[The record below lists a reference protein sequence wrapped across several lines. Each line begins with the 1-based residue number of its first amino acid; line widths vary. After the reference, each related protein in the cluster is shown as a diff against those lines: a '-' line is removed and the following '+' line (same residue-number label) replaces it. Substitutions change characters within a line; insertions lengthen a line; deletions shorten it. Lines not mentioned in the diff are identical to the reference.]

1 MIPAILEQ
9 AVSNCTGRPA
19 APKTG
24 VSLSGSTLP
33 IPELIIL
40 RNAFTAAVRL
50 LAPDTL
56 HAVGCSGL
64 NSIVPEHGHPMPTL
78 SATSL
83 RLSSVVEA
91 SPPVD
96 RKTVV

>member
-19 APKTG
+19 A
-24 VSLSGSTLP
+24 P

-50 LAPDTL
+50 LAPETL

-91 SPPVD
+91 SPPVA
-96 RKTVV
+96 